1 MLNSRTGKDHFAVDL
16 ANRLVRYIQESPAE
30 SPTLDEM
37 SAEFNVSR
45 FHLQR
50 TFKRVVGITPRQ
62 YADYSRL
69 KELKCRLRQ
78 GENVT
83 NAMYNAGYGSS
94 SRLYEHAPETMGMT
108 PATYSKGG
116 EGMLIHYAI
125 VDCHLGRILVGMT
138 ERGICAV
145 HIGTNDAELEAVLRR
160 EYPTAIIQEGAR
172 AACDWVRGL
181 LELINGTHPHLD
193 LPLDI
198 QGTAFQ
204 WKVWTAL
211 LDIPY
216 GQTRTYG
223 EIASAIGH
231 PKAAR
236 AVAEA
241 VNANPTAVII
251 PCHRAE
257 CKDGTP
263 SRYTSQ
269 RSVKVKKV
277 LLEIEQH
284 QPPPD

>member
-1 MLNSRTGKDHFAVDL
+1 MLNSRGSKDRFDVDL
-16 ANRLVRYIQESPAE
+16 ANRLARFIQESPAE

-37 SAEFNVSR
+37 GAEFNVSP

-62 YADYSRL
+62 YADYNRL
-69 KELKCRLRQ
+69 KDLKCRLRE

-94 SRLYEHAPETMGMT
+94 SRLYENAPERLGMT

-116 EGMLIHYAI
+116 EGMYIHYAI

-145 HIGTNDAELEAVLRR
+145 HIGTSDAELLAVLRR
-160 EYPTAIIQEGAR
+160 EYPAAIIEESAR

-181 LELINGTHPHLD
+181 LEVVKGARPHTD
-193 LPLDI
+193 LPLDV

-211 LDIPY
+211 LEIPY
-216 GQTRTYG
+216 GETRTYG
-223 EIASAIGH
+223 EIAAMIGH

-241 VNANPTAVII
+241 VNANRTAVII

-257 CKDGTP
+257 CRDGKATKYY
-263 SRYTSQ
+263 SE
-269 RSVKVKKV
+269 RSVLNKKV
-277 LLEIEQH
+277 LLDIEK
-284 QPPPD
+284 QPPPGN

>member
-1 MLNSRTGKDHFAVDL
+1 MLNLRSKDSFDLDL
-16 ANRLVRYIQESPAE
+16 ANRLARYIQDCPTE

-37 SAEFNVSR
+37 SAAFNVSP

-62 YADYSRL
+62 YADYNRL
-69 KELKCRLRQ
+69 QELKCRLRQ

-94 SRLYEHAPETMGMT
+94 SRLYEHAQGTMGMT

-116 EGMLIHYAI
+116 EGMYIHYAI

-145 HIGTNDAELEAVLRR
+145 HIGRDDAELEAVLRR
-160 EYPTAIIQEGAR
+160 EYPAAIIEEGAR
-172 AACDWVRGL
+172 AACDWVRAL
-181 LELINGTHPHLD
+181 LEIVKGAQPHVE

-211 LDIPY
+211 LEIPY
-216 GQTRTYG
+216 GETRTYG
-223 EIASAIGH
+223 EIASMIGH

-241 VNANPTAVII
+241 VTSNPTAVLI
-251 PCHRAE
+251 PCHRAG
-257 CKDGTP
+257 CKDGAPTKYY
-263 SRYTSQ
+263 SE
-269 RSVKVKKV
+269 RSARAKKE
-277 LLEIEQH
+277 LLATEQH
-284 QPPPD
+284 PPGN

>member
-1 MLNSRTGKDHFAVDL
+1 MLNSRMGKERFDVDL
-16 ANRLVRYIQESPAE
+16 ANRLARYIQDSPAQN
-30 SPTLDEM
+30 PTLDEM
-37 SAEFNVSR
+37 SAQFNVSP

-62 YADYSRL
+62 YADYNRLKDLKSRL
-69 KELKCRLRQ
+69 RE

-83 NAMYNAGYGSS
+83 DAMYNAGYSSS
-94 SRLYEHAPETMGMT
+94 SRLYETAPERLGMT

-116 EGMLIHYAI
+116 AGMYIHYAI

-138 ERGICAV
+138 ERGICSV
-145 HIGTNDAELEAVLRR
+145 HIGTNDGELEAVLRR
-160 EYPTAIIQEGAR
+160 EYPAAVIEESAS

-181 LELINGTHPHLD
+181 LEIVKGAEPHVD

-211 LDIPY
+211 LEIPY
-216 GQTRTYG
+216 GETRTYG
-223 EIASAIGH
+223 EIAAMIGH

-241 VNANPTAVII
+241 VNSNPTAVLI

-263 SRYTSQ
+263 TKYYSE
-269 RSVKVKKV
+269 RSARAKKA
-277 LLEIEQH
+277 LLDSESAHPQA
-284 QPPPD
+284 D

>member
-1 MLNSRTGKDHFAVDL
+1 MLNSRSGKERFDVDL
-16 ANRLVRYIQESPAE
+16 ANRLARFIQASPAE

-37 SAEFNVSR
+37 SAEFNVSP

-69 KELKCRLRQ
+69 KELKCRLRE

-94 SRLYEHAPETMGMT
+94 SRLYEHAPETLGMT

-116 EGMLIHYAI
+116 EGMVIHYAI
-125 VDCHLGRILVGMT
+125 VDCHLGRLLVGMT

-145 HIGTNDAELEAVLRR
+145 SIGSNDVELKAVLRK
-160 EYPTAIIQEGAR
+160 EYPAAVIEESAREG
-172 AACDWVRGL
+172 CDWVRDVLDVIQGAQ
-181 LELINGTHPHLD
+181 PHTD
-193 LPLDI
+193 LPLDV

-211 LDIPY
+211 REIPY
-216 GQTRTYG
+216 GETRTYG
-223 EIASAIGH
+223 EIATMIGH

-241 VNANPTAVII
+241 VNANRTAVII

-263 SRYTSQ
+263 TKYYSERAV
-269 RSVKVKKV
+269 RNKKV
-277 LLEIEQH
+277 LLDIEHQH
-284 QPPPD
+284 TSQD

>member
-1 MLNSRTGKDHFAVDL
+1 MLNSRGGKDRFDVDL
-16 ANRLVRYIQESPAE
+16 ANRLARFIQESPAE

-37 SAEFNVSR
+37 GAEFNVSP

-69 KELKCRLRQ
+69 KDLKSRLRE

-83 NAMYNAGYGSS
+83 KAMYNAGYGSS
-94 SRLYEHAPETMGMT
+94 SRLYENAPERLGMT

-116 EGMLIHYAI
+116 EGMFIHYAI

-145 HIGTNDAELEAVLRR
+145 HIGSNDTELEAILRR
-160 EYPTAIIQEGAR
+160 EYPAAIIEESAR
-172 AACDWVRGL
+172 AACDWVRAL
-181 LELINGTHPHLD
+181 LEVIKGARPHTD
-193 LPLDI
+193 LPLDV

-204 WKVWTAL
+204 WKVWMAL
-211 LDIPY
+211 LEIPY
-216 GQTRTYG
+216 GETRTYG
-223 EIASAIGH
+223 EIAAMIGH

-241 VNANPTAVII
+241 VNANRTAVII

-257 CKDGTP
+257 CKDGKPTKYY
-263 SRYTSQ
+263 SE
-269 RSVKVKKV
+269 RSVRNKKV
-277 LLEIEQH
+277 LLEYEH
-284 QPPPD
+284 QRPPND

>member
-1 MLNSRTGKDHFAVDL
+1 MLKTRDSKERFDVDL
-16 ANRLVRYIQESPAE
+16 ANRLARFIQDSPAE
-30 SPTLDEM
+30 APTLDDM
-37 SAEFNVSR
+37 SAEFNVSP

-62 YADYSRL
+62 YADYNRL
-69 KELKCRLRQ
+69 EDLKCRLRE

-94 SRLYEHAPETMGMT
+94 SRLYESAPERLGMT

-116 EGMLIHYAI
+116 EGMYIHYAI

-145 HIGTNDAELEAVLRR
+145 HIGGNDAELLAVLHR
-160 EYPTAIIQEGAR
+160 EYPAAIIEESAREACEWVRALLEVIKGAR
-172 AACDWVRGL
+172 
-181 LELINGTHPHLD
+181 PHSD

-211 LDIPY
+211 LEIPY
-216 GQTRTYG
+216 GETRTYG
-223 EIASAIGH
+223 EIAAMIGH

-241 VNANPTAVII
+241 VNANRAAVII

-257 CKDGTP
+257 CKDGKATKYY
-263 SRYTSQ
+263 SE
-269 RSVKVKKV
+269 RSVRNKKA
-277 LLEIEQH
+277 LLEYEH
-284 QPPPD
+284 QRPPQD